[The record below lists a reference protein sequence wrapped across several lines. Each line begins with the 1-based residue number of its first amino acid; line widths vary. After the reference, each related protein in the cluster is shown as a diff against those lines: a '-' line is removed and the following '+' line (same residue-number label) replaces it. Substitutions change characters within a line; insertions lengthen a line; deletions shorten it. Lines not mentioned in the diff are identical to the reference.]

1 MYGYKVFHT
10 EIMKNLI
17 NAVRKGMSANA
28 YIFYGQ
34 RGLGRHEAAK
44 LFASALVCD
53 RQSAAPCGECRSC
66 IESKAGTN
74 PDIIYVQREK
84 DKASFGIGP
93 IRAMIAD
100 CQKTPFYAKRKVY
113 IIDEGDL
120 LTAEA
125 QNAFLKSLEE
135 PPEYAVFIIICE
147 QAENLLETVRSR
159 SVKIAFPPVSDS
171 VVRGYIEEKYPDE
184 SRLDFIVKYCAGIPG
199 AADEIIAR
207 EDFEQLREETLSL
220 VPKLLTKNKVH
231 AYKIAEYVDKHKDN
245 AQEICDMLL
254 LYLRDALITC
264 MGSGRRIINTD
275 KSDKINILASTYSS
289 QLIAKA
295 ADEILFAKKM
305 LQKYIKPS
313 AAVLHAALKIQ

>member
-10 EIMKNLI
+10 EIMQNLI
-17 NAVRKGMSANA
+17 STVREGRSANA
-28 YIFYGQ
+28 YIFYGS
-34 RGLGRHEAAK
+34 RGLGKHAAAE

-53 RQSAAPCGECRSC
+53 RKISAPCGECRAC
-66 IESKAGTN
+66 VESKAGTN
-74 PDIIYVQREK
+74 PDIIYVRREK
-84 DKASFGIGP
+84 DKASFGILP
-93 IRAMIAD
+93 IREMLAD

-159 SVKIAFPPVSDS
+159 SVKIGFPPVGDS
-171 VVRGYIEEKYPDE
+171 IVREYIESKYPDE
-184 SRLDFIVKYCAGIPG
+184 ERVEFLVKYCAGIPG
-199 AADEIIAR
+199 AADEIIGR
-207 EDFEQLREETLSL
+207 DDFEQLREDVLGL

-231 AYKIAEYVDKHKDN
+231 VFKVAEYFDKHKDN
-245 AQEICDMLL
+245 AQEVCDMIL

-264 MGSGRRIINTD
+264 MGSGKKIINTD
-275 KSDKINILASTYSS
+275 KNEKINMLASAYSPR
-289 QLIAKA
+289 LIACA
-295 ADEILFAKKM
+295 ADEVLLAKKM

-313 AAVLHAALKIQ
+313 AAILHAGLKIR